1 MNILDKVRQPE
12 NRLEL
17 KRYGKIDTKLLSMLK
32 YYNYNP
38 GNPIHN
44 INSLSKE
51 HSFCW
56 MVEQEIIMPDNT
68 AKTKVRWL
76 LYIARS

>member
-12 NRLEL
+12 NRKLEF

-38 GNPIHN
+38 CNRIYN
-44 INSLSKE
+44 INSLLKI
-51 HSFCW
+51 HGLCG
-56 MVEQEIIMPDNT
+56 MVEQEGDN
-68 AKTKVRWL
+68 AGGC
-76 LYIARS
+76 